1 MGFPRI
7 KGEVSGAVRGLR
19 SRVRI
24 SSMPGLT
31 QATAETWTEV
41 DGSTDANVELEG
53 LPSAMC
59 HLMSVVPNP
68 IDDAIVAV

>member
-1 MGFPRI
+1 MA
-7 KGEVSGAVRGLR
+7 E
-19 SRVRI
+19 
-24 SSMPGLT
+24 LT

-53 LPSAMC
+53 LSSAMC